1 MKSAE
6 CLVPA
11 SICMACSS
19 VEGASTLSEARFV
32 GLYQYIFLS
41 SFPKRTLLQMYLL
54 LKALKHMPRGW
65 EVLLILHLTVSQT
78 AIVGPPRSSP
88 AYPSPSL
95 EETLAARALYL
106 DALGGLL
113 YCSSLH
119 PHL

>member
-1 MKSAE
+1 
-6 CLVPA
+6 V
-11 SICMACSS
+11 
-19 VEGASTLSEARFV
+19 
-32 GLYQYIFLS
+32 
-41 SFPKRTLLQMYLL
+41 
-54 LKALKHMPRGW
+54 
-65 EVLLILHLTVSQT
+65 LTV
-78 AIVGPPRSSP
+78 GSSLDPAAGGTQAPAAHIQAAAGLPCSGP